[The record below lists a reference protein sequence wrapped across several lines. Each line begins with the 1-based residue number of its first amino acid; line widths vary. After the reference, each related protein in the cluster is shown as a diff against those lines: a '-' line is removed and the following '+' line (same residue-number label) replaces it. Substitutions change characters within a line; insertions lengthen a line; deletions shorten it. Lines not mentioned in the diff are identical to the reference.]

1 MMVLLLFFC
10 SGATA
15 LVYEVVWSKYLSL
28 MFGSTIQAQT
38 VVLAVFMGG
47 LALGNRIVGSRA
59 DLLRQPL
66 AVYGYLELAIGL
78 YAFLFSSIYR
88 LADGIFV
95 AAGSRLL
102 DHGSLLLLLKAVLSV
117 GLLLGPTILMGG
129 TLPLLAAWLQKQSRD
144 AGRLS
149 ARFYSVNSLGA
160 VFGSMLAGF
169 FLVRALGMV
178 ATLQLTALGNILV
191 GFAAVGLSRRH
202 ATISSVAADSPAR
215 GEAGDT
221 KPAALRWGAMLVALT
236 GAVSM
241 GLEVLASR
249 SLALIFGSSLQA
261 FAIVLMAFILGIG
274 LGSAVVASPRMRRW
288 QEEKTLFALLLSA
301 AAVIGVLVAGIEQWV
316 DLYRHIR
323 TGLARS
329 EMGFVFHQL
338 AAGAIAMG
346 VLGLPAALLGAVL
359 PVCIRAEGIGAA
371 GLGRRVGRLLT
382 WNTVGAV
389 GGVLLTGF
397 VLMPRIGLRGAFGVL
412 AVALC
417 LASLALALR
426 THQRFAA
433 GVSIALAMMLMVEW
447 TTGGE
452 GWRHVLS
459 SGVFRARETVVNP
472 QTLVRRKQ
480 HMKLLFY
487 EDAADATVT
496 VEEGDGIGAP
506 ADRGLRINGKPEA
519 STRGDMSTQLM
530 IAHLPMLARPQ
541 SKDVFMLGFG
551 SGISAGALL
560 GHPVNRVVVAENCE
574 PALRAGHLFAKWNRG
589 VLTNP
594 VVRLWNEDA
603 RTILKLSP
611 QQYDVVISQPS
622 NPWMIGVGSVF
633 SREFYELGASRLKE
647 GGILCQWFHVYEMS
661 DDIVGLVFRSFA
673 SVFPHVEVWDAGPG
687 DVILLGSKRPWKSS
701 PDAIR
706 EAFNRP
712 EPRKDFTSIGLGS
725 PEALWGLQLASQRTG
740 FAMAGNGPVQSD
752 AFPILEYEAPK
763 AFYIGAASVMPVI
776 FDERTWQMDLAPAD
790 KRSALAALNVAALA
804 EFLDRFGSVN
814 DQFKQYVSLLIQSAG
829 NPGDAV
835 LRSAEGM
842 VPCIFAPTNF
852 LTAKVAFPAQASD
865 AFKRVFVAEMALR
878 AQVPDW
884 QDRVATVEEL
894 LRGLDSGPA
903 TTTPDWS
910 PAKAAALAAK
920 ACLNHGDRARAAAVL
935 TLGLRAV
942 PGSPELLYL
951 ARILEREKHG
961 E

>member
-1 MMVLLLFFC
+1 MIVLLLFFC

-78 YAFLFSSIYR
+78 YAFLFSWIYR
-88 LADGIFV
+88 LADGLFV
-95 AAGSRLL
+95 AVGSRLL
-102 DHGSLLLLLKAVLSV
+102 DHGSLLLMFKAVLSV

-129 TLPLLAAWLQKQSRD
+129 TLPLLAAWLQKQSKD

-149 ARFYSVNSLGA
+149 ARFYSVNSFGA
-160 VFGSMLAGF
+160 VFGSALAGF

-178 ATLQLTALGNILV
+178 ATLQLTALGNLLV

-202 ATISSVAADSPAR
+202 ATISSVATDNQSP
-215 GEAGDT
+215 GEAPEA
-221 KPAALRWGAMLVALT
+221 KPAALRWGAVLVSVT

-249 SLALIFGSSLQA
+249 TLALIFGSSLQA

-274 LGSAVVASPRMRRW
+274 LGRAVVASPRMRRW

-316 DLYRHIR
+316 DIYRHVR

-338 AAGAIAMG
+338 ATGAIAMV

-371 GLGRRVGRLLT
+371 GLGQRVGRLLT
-382 WNTVGAV
+382 WNTIGAV

-412 AVALC
+412 AVVLC
-417 LASLALALR
+417 LASLTLALR
-426 THQRFAA
+426 TQQRFAA
-433 GVSIALAMMLMVEW
+433 GLSVAFAVLLTVVW

-472 QTLVRRKQ
+472 QTLVLRKK

-496 VEEGDGIGAP
+496 VEEGDGVGAA

-530 IAHLPMLARPQ
+530 IAHLPILARPE

-560 GHPVNRVVVAENCE
+560 GHPVSRVVVAENCE
-574 PALRAGHLFAKWNRG
+574 PALRAGHLFARWNRG
-589 VLTNP
+589 ALTNP

-611 QQYDVVISQPS
+611 QQYDVIISQPS

-633 SREFYELGASRLKE
+633 SREFCELGASRLKE
-647 GGILCQWFHVYEMS
+647 GGILCQWFHVYEMN
-661 DDIVGLVFRSFA
+661 DDIVGLVFRSFT

-687 DVILLGSKRPWKSS
+687 DVILLGSKQPWKSS
-701 PDAIR
+701 R
-706 EAFNRP
+706 
-712 EPRKDFTSIGLGS
+712 
-725 PEALWGLQLASQRTG
+725 
-740 FAMAGNGPVQSD
+740 
-752 AFPILEYEAPK
+752 
-763 AFYIGAASVMPVI
+763 MP
-776 FDERTWQMDLAPAD
+776 
-790 KRSALAALNVAALA
+790 
-804 EFLDRFGSVN
+804 
-814 DQFKQYVSLLIQSAG
+814 
-829 NPGDAV
+829 
-835 LRSAEGM
+835 
-842 VPCIFAPTNF
+842 
-852 LTAKVAFPAQASD
+852 
-865 AFKRVFVAEMALR
+865 
-878 AQVPDW
+878 
-884 QDRVATVEEL
+884 
-894 LRGLDSGPA
+894 
-903 TTTPDWS
+903 
-910 PAKAAALAAK
+910 AAK
-920 ACLNHGDRARAAAVL
+920 PSTARSRKRTSHRSDWPRPRFCGGCNSPRRGRGSRWRERDRSNRTPFRFLNTRCPRLSTSARL
-935 TLGLRAV
+935 
-942 PGSPELLYL
+942 P
-951 ARILEREKHG
+951 
-961 E
+961 

>member
-78 YAFLFSSIYR
+78 YAFLFGWIYR
-88 LADGIFV
+88 LADGLFV
-95 AAGSRLL
+95 VAGSRLL
-102 DHGSLLLLLKAVLSV
+102 DHGSLLLMLKAILSV

-129 TLPLLAAWLQKQSRD
+129 TLPLLAAWLQKQSKD

-160 VFGSMLAGF
+160 VFGSTLAGF

-191 GFAAVGLSRRH
+191 GFAAVSLSRRH
-202 ATISSVAADSPAR
+202 SAISSVTMDDPSP
-215 GEAGDT
+215 GET

-316 DLYRHIR
+316 DIYRHVR

-329 EMGFVFHQL
+329 EMGFVFHQF

-412 AVALC
+412 AVVLC

-426 THQRFAA
+426 TRQRFAA
-433 GVSIALAMMLMVEW
+433 GASVALAVLLTLEW

-472 QTLVRRKQ
+472 QTLPRRKQ

-541 SKDVFMLGFG
+541 STDVFMLGFG

-574 PALRAGHLFAKWNRG
+574 PALRAGHLFAQWNRG

-611 QQYDVVISQPS
+611 QQYDVIISQPS

-633 SREFYELGASRLKE
+633 SREFYELGASRLKD
-647 GGILCQWFHVYEMS
+647 GGILCQWFHVYEMN
-661 DDIVGLVFRSFA
+661 DDIVGLVFRSFT
-673 SVFPHVEVWDAGPG
+673 SVFPCVEIWDAGPG
-687 DVILLGSKRPWKSS
+687 DVILLGSKQPWKSS
-701 PDAIR
+701 PDVVR

-712 EPRKDFTSIGLGS
+712 EPRKDFASIGLGS
-725 PEALWGLQLASQRTG
+725 PEVLWGLQLASQRTG
-740 FAMAGNGPVQSD
+740 FAMAGEGPVQSD

-763 AFYIGAASVMPVI
+763 AFYIGASSVMPVI
-776 FDERTWQMDLAPAD
+776 FDERTWQMDLAPAG
-790 KRSALAALNVAALA
+790 KRSALAALNVAGLA

-814 DQFKQYVSLLIQSAG
+814 DQFKQYVSLLIQNAG
-829 NPGDAV
+829 NPGEAV
-835 LRSAEGM
+835 LRSADGM

-852 LTAKVAFPAQASD
+852 FTARVEFPAQASD
-865 AFKRVFVAEMALR
+865 AFKRAFVAEMALR
-878 AQVPDW
+878 AQMPDW
-884 QDRVATVEEL
+884 PDRVAVIEEL
-894 LRGLDSGPA
+894 LRSLDTGSAA
-903 TTTPDWS
+903 TTADWS
-910 PAKAAALAAK
+910 PAKAAAAAAK

-935 TLGLRAV
+935 TLGLRAA

-951 ARILEREKHG
+951 ARILEREKRG

>member
-1 MMVLLLFFC
+1 MVLLLFFC

-59 DLLRQPL
+59 DLLRHPL
-66 AVYGYLELAIGL
+66 AAYGYLELAIGL
-78 YAFLFSSIYR
+78 YAFLFSWIYR
-88 LADGIFV
+88 LADWLFV

-102 DHGSLLLLLKAVLSV
+102 DHGSWLLLLKAVLSV

-129 TLPLLAAWLQKQSRD
+129 TLPLLAAWLQKQSND

-160 VFGSMLAGF
+160 VFGSALAGF

-178 ATLQLTALGNILV
+178 ATLQLTALANILV

-202 ATISSVAADSPAR
+202 AAIPSVTADNPSP
-215 GEAGDT
+215 GETPDT
-221 KPAALRWGAMLVALT
+221 KSAALRWGAMLVALT

-316 DLYRHIR
+316 DIYRHVR

-338 AAGAIAMG
+338 AAGAIAMV

-371 GLGRRVGRLLT
+371 GLGERVGRLLT

-389 GGVLLTGF
+389 VGVLVTGF

-412 AVALC
+412 AVILC

-433 GVSIALAMMLMVEW
+433 GTSVALAVLLIGEW
-447 TTGGE
+447 TAGGE

-459 SGVFRARETVVNP
+459 SGVFRARETAVNP
-472 QTLVRRKQ
+472 HTLSLRKK
-480 HMKLLFY
+480 HIKLLFY

-496 VEEGDGIGAP
+496 VEEGDGVA
-506 ADRGLRINGKPEA
+506 ASTDRGLRINGKPDA

-530 IAHLPMLARPQ
+530 VAHLPLLVRPH
-541 SKDVFMLGFG
+541 STDVFMLGFG

-560 GHPVNRVVVAENCE
+560 GHPVQRVVVAENCE
-574 PALRAGHLFAKWNRG
+574 PVLRAGHLFAQWNRG
-589 VLTNP
+589 ALTNP

-611 QQYDVVISQPS
+611 RQYDIVICQPS

-661 DDIVGLVFRSFA
+661 DEIVGLVFRSFT

-687 DVILLGSKRPWKSS
+687 DVILLGSKQPWKSS
-701 PDAIR
+701 PDVFR

-712 EPRKDFTSIGLGS
+712 EPRKDFASIGLGS
-725 PEALWGLQLASQRTG
+725 PEALWALQLASQRTG
-740 FAMAGNGPVQSD
+740 FAMAGEGPVQSD
-752 AFPILEYEAPK
+752 AFPILEYEAPR
-763 AFYIGAASVMPVI
+763 AFYIGASSVMPVI

-790 KRSALAALNVAALA
+790 KRSTLAALNVAGLA

-814 DQFKQYVSLLIQSAG
+814 DQFKQYVALLIQNGKSSD
-829 NPGDAV
+829 DAV
-835 LRSAEGM
+835 LRSADGM

-852 LTAKVAFPAQASD
+852 FTAKAVFPAKASD
-865 AFKRVFVAEMALR
+865 SFKRAFVAEMALR
-878 AQVPDW
+878 AQMPDW
-884 QDRVATVEEL
+884 QDRIATIEEL
-894 LRGLDSGPA
+894 LRGLAAGPA
-903 TTTPDWS
+903 AASSDWS
-910 PAKAAALAAK
+910 PAKAAAVAVK
-920 ACLNHGDRARAAAVL
+920 ACLNHGDRARAERVL
-935 TLGLRAV
+935 AQGLRAA